1 MSEDLGVAFG
11 DEAEYGRDGE
21 EGGEGDSDNLFVSE
35 IHVDGKKSNDDNAP
49 AGQIGQCETK
59 GETLGIAVKAGET
72 PSFRLPQ
79 WGQPVF

>member
-1 MSEDLGVAFG
+1 MIEDLGVAFG

-49 AGQIGQCETK
+49 AAADDVIYELYVRAFWSNLWKKINRHCD
-59 GETLGIAVKAGET
+59 
-72 PSFRLPQ
+72 
-79 WGQPVF
+79 